1 MLVLD
6 LNQKIEWKEIK
17 SLSKKDDD
25 NSSLRTVPM
34 LGQMGCV
41 ELEMTEKKCKY
52 LLCGGVD
59 VSNKEY
65 SEVYSV
71 EINLATMTYEC

>member
-17 SLSKKDDD
+17 SLSIEDDN

-41 ELEMTEKKCKY
+41 ELEMTETKCKY

-59 VSNKEY
+59 V
-65 SEVYSV
+65 
-71 EINLATMTYEC
+71 

>member
-6 LNQKIEWKEIK
+6 LNQKNEWKEIK
-17 SLSKKDDD
+17 SLSIEDDN

-41 ELEMTEKKCKY
+41 ELEMAEKKCKY

-59 VSNKEY
+59 V
-65 SEVYSV
+65 
-71 EINLATMTYEC
+71 